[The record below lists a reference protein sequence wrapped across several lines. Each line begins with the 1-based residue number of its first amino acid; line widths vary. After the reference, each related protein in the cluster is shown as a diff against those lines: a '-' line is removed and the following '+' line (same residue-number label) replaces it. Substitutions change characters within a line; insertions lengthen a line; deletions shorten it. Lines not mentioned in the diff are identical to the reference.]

1 MSHARILWVDDEV
14 ELLKPQILF
23 LEKKEYEV
31 VTSNNATDALE
42 AIDEEL
48 FDVVFLDENMP
59 GISGLE
65 TLSSIKEKYPSLPVI
80 MITKNEQEMIMEEA
94 IGSKITDY
102 LIKPVN
108 PNQILLSL
116 KKNLDNEKLITQKTT
131 ISYHQEFRKISMDL
145 MQVNSCKDWEDVYK
159 KITYWELSLEEAQN
173 QDLMETHKVQ
183 KSEANSL
190 FFKYVKRNY
199 KSWLSD
205 GGGPLMSHQLFSE
218 KLIKNKKNQPLF
230 LVVMDNLRYDQWQA
244 LRPIIGSEYHIEME
258 EFYWSILPTATQY
271 ARNAIF
277 SGLLPLD
284 MERQHPNYWKNDT
297 DEGGKNLYE
306 KEFLESQL
314 KRLGLNWK
322 TVYRKITNRN
332 FGKKVLDE
340 FYDFLNYDICVLVYN
355 FVDMMSH
362 AKTDTQI
369 MKELAS
375 TDEGYRSITKSWFSQ
390 STLKTLL
397 EKAAE
402 EGIPVYL
409 TTDHGTINVHH
420 PVKVLGDRET
430 STNLR
435 YKLGRNMKYPNKDV
449 LEVDQPNE
457 YFLPKVNLSS
467 KYIFAKG
474 NDFFAYPNN
483 YNHYVN
489 YYRNTYQHGGISMEE
504 MIIPFVKMVPK

>member
-1 MSHARILWVDDEV
+1 MAHTKILWVDDEV

-31 VTSNNATDALE
+31 VTSNNATDALDV
-42 AIDEEL
+42 INEES

-65 TLSSIKEKYPSLPVI
+65 TLSYIKEKYPSLPVI

-116 KKNLDNEKLITQKTT
+116 KKNLDNEKLVNQKTT
-131 ISYHQEFRKISMDL
+131 ISYQQEFRKISMDL
-145 MQVNSCKDWEDVYK
+145 MQANDFEDWENIYK
-159 KITYWELSLEEAQN
+159 KLVYWELSLEQAQGE
-173 QDLMETHKVQ
+173 DLLKTHKVQ
-183 KSEANSL
+183 KSEANAL
-190 FFKYVKRNY
+190 FFKYVKKNY
-199 KSWLSD
+199 KSWLTD
-205 GGGPLMSHQLFSE
+205 GGGPIMSHQLFSE
-218 KLIKNKKNQPLF
+218 KLINNKKDKTLF
-230 LVVMDNLRYDQWQA
+230 LIVIDNLRYDQW
-244 LRPIIGSEYHIEME
+244 RSISSIIDIDYHIEKE

-271 ARNAIF
+271 ARNAMF
-277 SGLLPLD
+277 SGLLPID
-284 MERQHPNYWKNDT
+284 MEKRHPNYWKNDT
-297 DEGGKNLYE
+297 DEGGKNLHE
-306 KEFLESQL
+306 KEFLDAQL

-322 TVYRKITNRN
+322 SVYRKILNRS

-340 FYDFLNYDICVLVYN
+340 FYDFLNYDLCVLVYN
-355 FVDMMSH
+355 FVDMISH

-369 MKELAS
+369 IKELAS

-397 EKAAE
+397 EKAAK
-402 EGIPVYL
+402 EGITIYL
-409 TTDHGTINVHH
+409 TTDHGTINVDN
-420 PVKVLGDRET
+420 PIKVIGDRET

-435 YKLGRNMKYPNKDV
+435 YKLGKNMKFNSREV
-449 LEVDQPNE
+449 LEADRPND
-457 YFLPKVNLSS
+457 YFLPRVNISS

-483 YNHYVN
+483 YHHYAN
-489 YYRNTYQHGGISMEE
+489 YYKNTYQHGGISIEE
-504 MIIPFVKMVPK
+504 MIIPFIKIVPR